1 MSTTTLERQ
10 QTRALPADD
19 HRGSWLPTWGLIS
32 TKFLEIRRRRGLM
45 AAVFILTLGLPF
57 LVLGFRLLFHAID
70 PASYGPAGSPSV
82 FEALVDPFAEFGFII
97 AAAVGASAGTTD
109 LTDGVFRH
117 LVITGRSRVSLYL
130 ARIPAGLAILLPLV
144 AIGYLSMCL
153 VTAYEGTP
161 QPTSVN
167 EMGVNVPL
175 HLSQSQFENEMV
187 SHLGQVF
194 GGSGGGGKGGVQEF
208 IGPGGP
214 GGPPSRSQ
222 EIQIIH
228 SSVGQWYQ
236 AYLADEETALNPPIN
251 EMIKIGLWVELEIGI
266 GFIVGLGLGSLTGQR
281 TLTVILLIALQLI
294 ITPLFAAHVIP
305 YFLNGQRVDI
315 GIAMDQLRPAQL
327 FSAGGVHTGP
337 RHAILGGRG
346 SLDIPLMPTWAM
358 ITVIVGWI
366 VGWTGI
372 GAWRMATRDA

>member
-1 MSTTTLERQ
+1 L
-10 QTRALPADD
+10 
-19 HRGSWLPTWGLIS
+19 GLIS
-32 TKFLEIRRRRGLM
+32 TKFLEIRKRRGLM
-45 AAVFILTLGLPF
+45 FAVFLLTLGLPF

-82 FEALVDPFAEFGFII
+82 FEGLVEPFADFGFII

-153 VTAYEGTP
+153 VTAYEGTK

-167 EMGVNVPL
+167 EQGINVPL
-175 HLSQSQFENEMV
+175 HLSQSQFENELVAHRDEM
-187 SHLGQVF
+187 F
-194 GGSGGGGKGGVQEF
+194 GNGGGG
-208 IGPGGP
+208 GPGPKFVGP
-214 GGPPSRSQ
+214 SGPPNTSAQ
-222 EIQIIH
+222 LQIIH
-228 SSVGQWYQ
+228 SNIGNFYQ
-236 AYLADEETALNPPIN
+236 VYLADEESSLNPPIN
-251 EMIKIGLWVELEIGI
+251 EMIKIGLWLELEIAI

-281 TLTVILLIALQLI
+281 TLTVILVVALQLI
-294 ITPLFAAHVIP
+294 VTPLFAAHVIP
-305 YFLNGQRVDI
+305 YFLNGQRIDI
-315 GIAMDQLRPAQL
+315 GIAMDQLKPAQL
-327 FSAGGVHTGP
+327 VSVSQAPGGGGP
-337 RHAILGGRG
+337 RHAIFGGRG
-346 SLDIPLMPTWAM
+346 SLQIPLMPTWAM
-358 ITVIVGWI
+358 ISVIVGWV